1 MPQHEGWRD
10 VYILELWNTALDAQA
25 HEALHSLALFTP
37 EDLLE
42 NALELVVEAHE
53 FRGVLAL
60 MGCLERRDGF
70 NRHDRL
76 RLIQCRVPKCGEC
89 RAMRNSMLQF
99 LDLAADWSLC
109 RSKLREAR
117 VRGLWRMWQP
127 QLALN
132 PATDV
137 VFARI
142 KAKTKSN
149 WSRVAAAV
157 ACVTLWRRW
166 VARRLHPDSS
176 FVVDVLAKRWGA
188 LSVTTWAPVV
198 GGWGG
203 ELEET

>member
-1 MPQHEGWRD
+1 
-10 VYILELWNTALDAQA
+10 
-25 HEALHSLALFTP
+25 
-37 EDLLE
+37 
-42 NALELVVEAHE
+42 
-53 FRGVLAL
+53 
-60 MGCLERRDGF
+60 
-70 NRHDRL
+70 
-76 RLIQCRVPKCGEC
+76 
-89 RAMRNSMLQF
+89 
-99 LDLAADWSLC
+99 
-109 RSKLREAR
+109 
-117 VRGLWRMWQP
+117 MWQP